1 MYMARDATIAVLLG
15 GSHADREAARGVIDF
30 AHEGA
35 AVFPDRDGRGS
46 GPGWLPTTPPAWSI
60 LLETDLAEAT
70 GRCCRADGVIGS
82 LCDPQFLAA
91 ARCGHAPAVGIE
103 ADMGR
108 NNAAALAVT
117 AVVRCDTA
125 AALRLAVAELV
136 ACGAI
141 TLVYVPT
148 GPDDQLADSFK
159 RHARAARRAG
169 HVAAAAA
176 AEIASR
182 PIMAAAARTTAWCAS
197 LPGPVGIVAADRQA
211 VELLQAARQQGIE
224 VPGGMFVV
232 GIGNDDLLCAAAEP
246 TLTSVDLGRRRL
258 GVAAAAVLHAAITGG
273 NRLPRRLYLPPVG
286 LVRRQS
292 TAGPV
297 VLDDKVAEAMRRLR
311 SNLADDLTPA
321 ALARAVGL
329 SRAWL
334 DERFRRAFGRTVH
347 EEIVHAKLAELRRL
361 LSDRS
366 RPLADVAAACGFSST
381 QYMTTFFKKHVGLTP
396 GQFRD
401 QPKASVELTLVGA
414 ARPAQFEQS

>member
-1 MYMARDATIAVLLG
+1 MARDATIVVLLSS
-15 GSHADREAARGVIDF
+15 SHADREAARGVIDF

-35 AVFPDRDGRGS
+35 AVFPKRDGQGS
-46 GPGWLPTTPPAWSI
+46 GPGWLPATSPAWSI
-60 LLETDLAEAT
+60 LLETNLAEAT
-70 GRCCRADGVIGS
+70 GRGCRADGIIGS

-91 ARCGHAPAVGIE
+91 ARRGHTQAVGIE
-103 ADMGR
+103 AAIGG
-108 NNAAALAVT
+108 NNTAALAVT

-148 GPDDQLADSFK
+148 GPDDPLADSFK

-182 PIMAAAARTTAWCAS
+182 PIMAAAARTAAWCAS

-224 VPGGMFVV
+224 VPGGMFMV
-232 GIGNDDLLCAAAEP
+232 GLGNDDLLCATAKP

-273 NRLPRRLYLPPVG
+273 NRLPRRLDLPPVG
-286 LVRRQS
+286 LIRRQS

-297 VLDDKVAEAMRRLR
+297 VLDDKVAEAVRRLR
-311 SNLADDLTPA
+311 SNLANDLTPA

-366 RPLADVAAACGFSST
+366 QPLADVAAACGLCST
-381 QYMTTFFKKHVGLTP
+381 QYMATFFKKHVGLTP
-396 GQFRD
+396 GQFRE
-401 QPKASVELTLVGA
+401 QPVASFGPTLVGA
-414 ARPAQFEQS
+414 ACPAQFEQT